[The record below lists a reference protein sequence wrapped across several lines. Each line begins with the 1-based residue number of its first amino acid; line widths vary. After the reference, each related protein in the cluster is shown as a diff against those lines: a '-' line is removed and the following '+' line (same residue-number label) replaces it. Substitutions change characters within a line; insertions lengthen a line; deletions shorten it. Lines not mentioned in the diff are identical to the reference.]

1 MEIEHLQQMIAHSDK
16 KRHELENGKIRAAYG
31 HSIAGR
37 IHKEPAVPP
46 NSLYHGTSPDV
57 LINIQKNGLLPMH
70 RQYVHLSA
78 DKATARSV
86 GLRKHNRP
94 ILLEIK
100 AKDAME
106 KGAVAFYRGNEQVW
120 LSDSIPSEFIIVSTQ

>member
-1 MEIEHLQQMIAHSDK
+1 MIAHSDK
-16 KRHELENGKIRAAYG
+16 KRHELANGKIRAAYG

-37 IHKEPAVPP
+37 IAKQPAVPP

-57 LINIQKNGLLPMH
+57 LMKIQKNGLLPMH

-86 GLRKHNRP
+86 GLRKHKRP
-94 ILLEIK
+94 IILEIQ

-106 KGAVAFYRGNEQVW
+106 KGSVAFYRGNDQVW
-120 LSDSIPSEFIIVSTQ
+120 LSDSIPSQFITASTQ